1 MTSWK
6 SLLFIHTAIDVRIR
20 NQSGEPHRF
29 VHELTD
35 AEVLDGVRSFQ
46 NFPVLVEGLT
56 SRRTSVSYE
65 ITAARRP
72 LTSLTRMRE
81 DMYWPSPD
89 DTREEIDRFACG
101 GFYDSLFILW
111 PQQNLRFPAASLR
124 LPIRYLYLPFPAF
137 VAFFSLSHAPVRLG
151 SHLIFQDFLKGQHDI
166 PT

>member
-35 AEVLDGVRSFQ
+35 AEVLNGVRSFQ
-46 NFPVLVEGLT
+46 KFPVLVERLT
-56 SRRTSVSYE
+56 SCRTSVSYE
-65 ITAARRP
+65 INAARRP
-72 LTSLTRMRE
+72 LTSLTRMHE

-89 DTREEIDRFACG
+89 DTREEIERFASR

-137 VAFFSLSHAPVRLG
+137 VAFFSLPRTRSSIG
-151 SHLIFQDFLKGQHDI
+151 
-166 PT
+166 